1 MLFKNYA
8 PIKTACFTGHRELAD
23 DAVETIDALL
33 ESAITELCDRGVTTF
48 LAGGAQGFDTLAA
61 LKVLDMKARFPQIR
75 LKLILPCR
83 NQTEQWGAED
93 VGIYQ
98 YILSRA
104 DDHRFLFESYV
115 EGCMQERDRC
125 LVEEADAC
133 IAFCERGQSG
143 TSLTLTAAAN
153 AGIDTVNLYDYL

>member
-1 MLFKNYA
+1 MLFENDT

-23 DAVETIDALL
+23 DAVEAVAALL
-33 ESAITELCDRGVTTF
+33 ETAITELCDRGVTIF

-61 LKVLDMKARFPQIR
+61 LKVLDMKVRFPQIR

-83 NQTEQWGAED
+83 NQTEQWDDED
-93 VGIYQ
+93 IGIYQ

-104 DDHRFLFESYV
+104 DDHRYLFDAYI

-133 IAFCERGQSG
+133 IAFCEHNQSG
-143 TSLTLTAAAN
+143 AAFTLTAAIK
-153 AGIDTVNLYDYL
+153 AGLDTVNLYDYL